1 MRILIHDYAGHPF
14 QVELSRELARRGWQ
28 VMHVYSASTLT
39 PHGDLTRRKSDPLT
53 FDVRPITLSRTIRKY
68 RFFERLWLESAY
80 AQKLVEFCGT
90 FQPDVVLSANS
101 PSIVQ
106 HKLSRHCR
114 GQGVRL
120 VSWVQDLYGMA
131 AYKILKRRIPIIGH
145 LVGQYFMWLDR
156 RVLRRSD
163 AVVVISEDFE
173 KLLAGWGVDAR
184 RLSTIHNWAPL
195 EDLPLQSR
203 DNAWSARQ
211 GLGQK
216 LRYLYSGTLSVRHNP
231 QLLLDLAK
239 RFETLG
245 EAELIVISQGS
256 GVDWLRARIDAEDIT
271 TLRLLE
277 FQPFHEMAQ
286 VFASADVLLA
296 ILEPDAGIFCVPSKV
311 LSYMCAGRPLLAAIP
326 GANLAA
332 RLVDR
337 SSAGL
342 VVEPTQSRQFVE
354 AAERLYRDPLLREEL
369 GSGARLYAETHFD
382 REVICDA

>member
-184 RLSTIHNWAPL
+184 
-195 EDLPLQSR
+195 
-203 DNAWSARQ
+203 
-211 GLGQK
+211 
-216 LRYLYSGTLSVRHNP
+216 
-231 QLLLDLAK
+231 
-239 RFETLG
+239 
-245 EAELIVISQGS
+245 AEP
-256 GVDWLRARIDAEDIT
+256 VD
-271 TLRLLE
+271 
-277 FQPFHEMAQ
+277 
-286 VFASADVLLA
+286 S
-296 ILEPDAGIFCVPSKV
+296 
-311 LSYMCAGRPLLAAIP
+311 RPL
-326 GANLAA
+326 
-332 RLVDR
+332 
-337 SSAGL
+337 
-342 VVEPTQSRQFVE
+342 
-354 AAERLYRDPLLREEL
+354 
-369 GSGARLYAETHFD
+369 
-382 REVICDA
+382 